1 MKNNMYVFLDK
12 KKEGI
17 FYFSGAVQRE
27 EQAKLIVKTCLEAE
41 RKIEYTEVS
50 IKTEENSTN
59 IDGLFLLLESRYSN
73 GTFYP
78 NGTIVENKLDAEKFV
93 EEAPLGVP
101 RKYVDIEIVKP
112 HKALSLILQNE

>member
-1 MKNNMYVFLDK
+1 MYVFLDK
-12 KKEGI
+12 TKEGI
-17 FYFSGAVQRE
+17 LYFTGAVQKE

-73 GTFYP
+73 GKFYP
-78 NGTIVENKLDAEKFV
+78 NGTIVENKLDAENFV